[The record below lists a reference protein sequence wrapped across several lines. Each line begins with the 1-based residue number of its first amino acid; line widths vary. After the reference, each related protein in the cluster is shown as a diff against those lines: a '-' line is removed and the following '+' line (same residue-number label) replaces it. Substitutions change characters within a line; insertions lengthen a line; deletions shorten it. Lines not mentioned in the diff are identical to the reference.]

1 MTMARFQF
9 RLAVLLQLREAV
21 RDERRSQLAEAFRLA
36 DSLEAQRRQFMDNLH
51 ELNRQRSVATGL
63 IDVDRLL
70 AASRYEA
77 VLMLEIRNLERQQAA
92 VATEIEKRR
101 EALVEADREVRSLE
115 QLREAQRERHRE
127 EQERRSMKV
136 LDEVALR
143 SFGREEREWSDER

>member
-9 RLAVLLQLREAV
+9 RLAALLQLREAV
-21 RDERRSQLAEAFRLA
+21 RDERRSHLAEAFRLA
-36 DSLEAQRRQFMDNLH
+36 DSLEAQRRQFLDNLH
-51 ELNRQRSVATGL
+51 ELNQQRSVATGL

-101 EALVEADREVRSLE
+101 EALVEADRDVRSLE
-115 QLREAQRERHRE
+115 QLREAQHERHRE

-143 SFGREEREWSDER
+143 GFGREESEWSDER

>member
-36 DSLEAQRRQFMDNLH
+36 DSLEAQRQQFLDNLH
-51 ELNRQRSVATGL
+51 ELNQQRSVATGL

-70 AASRYEA
+70 SASRYEA

-101 EALVEADREVRSLE
+101 EALVDADRDVRSLE
-115 QLREAQRERHRE
+115 QLREAQLERHRE
-127 EQERRSMKV
+127 EQERRQMKV

-143 SFGREEREWSDER
+143 GFGREESEWSDER

>member
-36 DSLEAQRRQFMDNLH
+36 DSLEAQRQQFLDNLH
-51 ELNRQRSVATGL
+51 ELNQQRSVATGL
-63 IDVDRLL
+63 SDVDRLL
-70 AASRYEA
+70 SASRYEA

-101 EALVEADREVRSLE
+101 EALVEADRDVRSLE

-143 SFGREEREWSDER
+143 GFGREESEWSDER

>member
-1 MTMARFQF
+1 MTMARFEF
-9 RLAVLLQLREAV
+9 RLTVLLQLREAV

-36 DSLEAQRRQFMDNLH
+36 DSLEAQRRQFVDNLH

-101 EALVEADREVRSLE
+101 EALVDADRDVRSLE
-115 QLREAQRERHRE
+115 QLRESQRERHRE

-143 SFGREEREWSDER
+143 GFGREESEWSDER